1 MLLSQSLSPI
11 FETPRESLPGRVVGD
26 VSEMGLSLINVQGT

>member
-11 FETPRESLPGRVVGD
+11 FETPRESLPIRVVENF
-26 VSEMGLSLINVQGT
+26 SEIGISLINVQGA